1 MNAKI
6 LETELNEGEVKAD
19 VREYYGETLQG
30 SKDLQT
36 NACCDTDQMPR
47 YIRDS
52 LALVHDEVLMKYYGC
67 GLVVPTELEGK
78 TILDLGSGAG
88 RDVYVLS
95 KLVGEHGKVIG
106 VDMTPAQL
114 EVARSHQDYHAKQFG
129 YAKSNVEFYEGDIEK
144 LDLLPLEDN
153 SIDIIVSNCVINL
166 AHDKRAVLKQ
176 AHRLLKEGGEM
187 YFSDVYADRRV
198 PLELQQDKVLY
209 GECLSGAMY
218 WNDFQNLSKEV
229 GFFDPRIVEDR
240 RLTIE
245 NPLLEERIGNIKF
258 YSVTYRLFKLAGLEP
273 ACEDYGQSVVYKG
286 TIPHNKN
293 AFFLDAHHFIETG
306 KQFAVCGNTYD
317 MLNNTR
323 FKEHFEFYGDRSK
336 HFGIFK
342 DCGTPVPYS
351 AAQASSSNTSTD
363 DSSGGCC

>member
-6 LETELNEGEVKAD
+6 LEPEQLNEVEVKAD
-19 VREYYGETLQG
+19 VREYYGETLQ
-30 SKDLQT
+30 SSQDLQT

-47 YIRDS
+47 YIKDC
-52 LALVHDEVLMKYYGC
+52 LAEVHDEVLMRYYGC

-95 KLVGEHGKVIG
+95 KLVGEHGRVIG

-114 EVARSHQDYHAKQFG
+114 DVARTHQDYHAKKFG
-129 YAKSNVEFYEGDIEK
+129 YTKSNVEFYEGDIEK
-144 LDLLPLEDN
+144 LDALPLEDG
-153 SIDIIVSNCVINL
+153 SVDIIVSNCVINL
-166 AHDKRAVLKQ
+166 AHDKRAVLEQ

-187 YFSDVYADRRV
+187 YFSDVYADRRI
-198 PLELQQDKVLY
+198 PLNLQQDKVLY

-218 WNDFQNLSKEV
+218 WNDFQNLSKQA
-229 GFFDPRIVEDR
+229 GFLDPRIVEDR

-245 NPLLEERIGNIKF
+245 NPELEERVGNIKF
-258 YSVTYRLFKLAGLEP
+258 YSVTYRLFKLKNLEP

-286 TIPHNKN
+286 TIPNMSK

-306 KQFAVCGNTYD
+306 KQFPVCGNTYD
-317 MLNNTR
+317 MLKQTR
-323 FKEHFEFYGDRSK
+323 FSEHFEFFGDRSR
-336 HFGIFK
+336 HFGIFQG
-342 DCGTPVPYS
+342 CGTDVPY
-351 AAQASSSNTSTD
+351 AAAANADETA
-363 DSSGGCC
+363 GGNCC